1 MNPDAQNWLKSSA
14 YDFKTAEAMLRTR
27 RFVYVIFMCHLSIE
41 KALKAVV
48 CANFHKVPPKTHD
61 LFHLVRIC
69 ALDIPQEHQ
78 PIVMHINEASVP
90 TRYPEDIAK
99 LVKSYNGKVA
109 QKYLTETKGF
119 LKWLSNQIS

>member
-1 MNPDAQNWLKSSA
+1 MNHDVQNWLKSST

-48 CANFHKVPPKTHD
+48 CARLHKIPPRTHD
-61 LFHLVRIC
+61 LFHLVKIC
-69 ALDIPQEHQ
+69 ALEIPEKHQ

-99 LVKSYNGKVA
+99 LVKVYNSKIA
-109 QKYLTETKGF
+109 QKYLFETKGF
-119 LKWLSNQIS
+119 LKWLNNQIN